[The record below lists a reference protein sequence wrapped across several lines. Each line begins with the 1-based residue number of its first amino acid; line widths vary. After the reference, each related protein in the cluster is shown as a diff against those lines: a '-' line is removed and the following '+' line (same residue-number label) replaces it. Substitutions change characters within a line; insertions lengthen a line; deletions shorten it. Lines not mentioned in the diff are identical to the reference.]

1 MRAACSCS
9 DGYCRR
15 DREVADGE
23 LHVEW
28 VGRVERMSTEESNTL
43 YV

>member
-9 DGYCRR
+9 DGYGRR

-23 LHVEW
+23 LHIEL
-28 VGRVERMSTEESNTL
+28 VGLSG
-43 YV
+43 